1 MKLILFYLWQDSLYY
16 TRKIIMMARLKGSF
30 AEYIVMRER
39 NLVSLPD
46 DVVLSIAALAE
57 PIACGWHAVRKAK
70 NGYS

>member
-1 MKLILFYLWQDSLYY
+1 
-16 TRKIIMMARLKGSF
+16 MARLKGSF

>member
-1 MKLILFYLWQDSLYY
+1 
-16 TRKIIMMARLKGSF
+16 MARLKGSF

-57 PIACGWHAVRKAK
+57 PIACGWHAARKAK